1 MQEYHDNNRR
11 ESSQFP
17 ERTPAGSEP
26 SDGQVPRGSD
36 SADGSDNVLP
46 FRKDEAGTPIKRAT
60 REVDVV
66 IVRHERFRF
75 GPQRGGQEKLV
86 LVCKLIDA
94 DLGKE
99 IRAYYRLNR
108 VDGRGRCWAGKRS
121 NIVRDFG
128 RLLPDYVDEM
138 PLPLR
143 RLKGIQARAKTA
155 WVLTAADGEPLAQ
168 QQQYERIKCFLVSH

>member
-1 MQEYHDNNRR
+1 M
-11 ESSQFP
+11 S
-17 ERTPAGSEP
+17 
-26 SDGQVPRGSD
+26 GSD
-36 SADGSDNVLP
+36 SRPDYLQPVPDTPEETDGVVTS
-46 FRKDEAGTPIKRAT
+46 GKRSA

-66 IVRHERFRF
+66 IKGHERFRF

-86 LVCKLIDA
+86 LVCAIISPEM
-94 DLGKE
+94 GKE

-108 VDGRGRCWAGKRS
+108 VDGRGRFWAGKRS
-121 NIVRDFG
+121 NIVRDLG

-168 QQQYERIKCFLVSH
+168 QQQYEKIRCFLVSH

>member
-1 MQEYHDNNRR
+1 MSGKVVAIRSRR
-11 ESSQFP
+11 ARRRPDTAE
-17 ERTPAGSEP
+17 ET
-26 SDGQVPRGSD
+26 DGAVTSGKR
-36 SADGSDNVLP
+36 SA
-46 FRKDEAGTPIKRAT
+46 

-66 IVRHERFRF
+66 IKGYERFRF

-86 LVCKLIDA
+86 LVCAIISPEM
-94 DLGKE
+94 GKE

-121 NIVRDFG
+121 NIVRDLG

-155 WVLTAADGEPLAQ
+155 WILTAADGEPLAP
-168 QQQYERIKCFLVSH
+168 QQQYENIRCFLVSH